1 MSTKANK
8 AALSNGVAPIDEMK
22 ALGVTFGASNK
33 AQLESCKLF
42 GKLANNGGIADVT
55 DDGLKAAS
63 LEYAGYFAEGAKE
76 KTGEAVTEG
85 SLKTYAAQ
93 MKLFADKRVHARI
106 DTIEKEAQAF
116 VTATPAKERGNKKLF
131 ALVKS
136 AASRIR
142 KAKPEAIPEI
152 NPGLFQLIC
161 AAKPV
166 TPETPE
172 DLAKSAREQFRLA
185 AIALQE
191 TGLASF
197 ESLSAIAETLK
208 VDIAIKPAAPVT
220 APSIDMDEYAQFLK
234 FKAMMAATR

>member
-1 MSTKANK
+1 MTTKSNK
-8 AALSNGVAPIDEMK
+8 GKLSNGVAPIDAMQ
-22 ALGVTFGASNK
+22 ALGETYGASNK
-33 AQLESCKLF
+33 AQFESCKLF
-42 GKLANNGGIADVT
+42 GEVVNTGGI
-55 DDGLKAAS
+55 DDTTEDGIKAAS
-63 LEYAGYFAEGAKE
+63 ALFAGYFAAGMTK

-93 MKLFADKRVHARI
+93 MKLFADKRVYARI
-106 DTIEKEAQAF
+106 AEIEKQALAF
-116 VTATPAKERGNKKLF
+116 VTTTPAKERGNKKFF
-131 ALVKS
+131 ALAKA
-136 AASRIR
+136 AASRVR

-191 TGLASF
+191 TGLATF
-197 ESLSAIAETLK
+197 ADLSAIAETLK
-208 VDIAIKPAAPVT
+208 VDIAIKPAAPVAT
-220 APSIDMDEYAQFLK
+220 PSIDMDEYAQFLK